1 MKDRIAKIIK
11 SRGLTSAKFA
21 EEIGVQASGISH
33 ILSGRNNPSTELILK
48 ILKRFPEI
56 SSDWLL
62 LGEGPMYRNELAT
75 VRSENLKSKLPIQT
89 DLFSTVV
96 SDEKENPNSN
106 TIKSEL
112 SDDVDKSEEKAVFS
126 EPEHIIENKTVQQEE
141 KNVHEQS
148 KKEQIPFIP
157 VNSDNTPKIQDKQ
170 ESKIKRVIVLFDDG
184 TFEAYNIK

>member
-62 LGEGPMYRNELAT
+62 LGEGPMYRNESTT
-75 VRSENLKSKLPIQT
+75 VSSENQKFKLPIQT

-96 SDEKENPNSN
+96 SNENEIANNKSIN
-106 TIKSEL
+106 SEL
-112 SDDVDKSEEKAVFS
+112 SDKTNKFEDKTAFS
-126 EPEHIIENKTVQQEE
+126 EPEPITENKTVQQEE
-141 KNVHEQS
+141 KNIPEQT
-148 KKEQIPFIP
+148 KKEQISFIP
-157 VNSDNTPKIQDKQ
+157 VNSDDTPKIPEKQ
-170 ESKIKRVIVLFDDG
+170 EAKIKRVIVLFDDG